1 MISRVVLPSA
11 RRRWGDR
18 AGAAER
24 GEGAVVV
31 EAVDVLA
38 GGDEQLA
45 GVAGGDGKQLCGAW
59 RGGGDHRREMF
70 VEGGDLVVRVRRRVG
85 RASAARAWRPAWARM
100 GARSRGA
107 GGRRARSGRASFGA

>member
-31 EAVDVLA
+31 EAVDVLP

-45 GVAGGDGKQLCGAW
+45 GVAGGNGKQLCGAW
-59 RGGGDHRREMF
+59 RGGGDQRPEGF
-70 VEGGDLVVRVRRRVG
+70 VEGGDLVVEFG
-85 RASAARAWRPAWARM
+85 DASGERAQREL
-100 GARSRGA
+100 
-107 GGRRARSGRASFGA
+107 GGLDGLV